1 MCIWISKMLSQTSA
15 PKVTREAIF
24 PWSQRRWAERWL
36 KNKKQRIECKAYQ
49 SLFRVQL
56 SQQCC
61 CPGMRAGTGV
71 IPVDENEYL
80 CHFPQKGLDGGCSES
95 LSCSMPNVNA
105 PQLFIIVH
113 RSTHPHSLQE
123 KEHHPG
129 LVSAAVSMSEDTWD
143 GDTFISFCASVKPN
157 TGLGTAALHN
167 FHLHGLKTSILS
179 CWGSAGLKNS
189 CSASLFSHAMGHIQV
204 Q

>member
-1 MCIWISKMLSQTSA
+1 MLSQTSA

-105 PQLFIIVH
+105 PQ
-113 RSTHPHSLQE
+113 
-123 KEHHPG
+123 
-129 LVSAAVSMSEDTWD
+129 
-143 GDTFISFCASVKPN
+143 
-157 TGLGTAALHN
+157 ALYN
-167 FHLHGLKTSILS
+167 CT
-179 CWGSAGLKNS
+179 
-189 CSASLFSHAMGHIQV
+189 
-204 Q
+204 

>member
-1 MCIWISKMLSQTSA
+1 MLSQTSA

-36 KNKKQRIECKAYQ
+36 KNKKQKIECKAYQ

-105 PQLFIIVH
+105 PQALYNCTQIHTPTFTAGERTSPWLSQCSCLHVRGHVGWRHIHFLLCLCEAQH
-113 RSTHPHSLQE
+113 RIGHCCTTQFPSSRTQNLHLE
-123 KEHHPG
+123 LLE
-129 LVSAAVSMSEDTWD
+129 
-143 GDTFISFCASVKPN
+143 FCRA
-157 TGLGTAALHN
+157 
-167 FHLHGLKTSILS
+167 
-179 CWGSAGLKNS
+179 
-189 CSASLFSHAMGHIQV
+189 
-204 Q
+204 